1 MHIQFKHVISSIK
14 TGQRIEGE
22 SKERRNAKVCVN
34 EAMWKEG
41 GTSIQGEYTSGR
53 YTIGYIDR

>member
-41 GTSIQGEYTSGR
+41 GTSIQGEYTGGDTR
-53 YTIGYIDR
+53 